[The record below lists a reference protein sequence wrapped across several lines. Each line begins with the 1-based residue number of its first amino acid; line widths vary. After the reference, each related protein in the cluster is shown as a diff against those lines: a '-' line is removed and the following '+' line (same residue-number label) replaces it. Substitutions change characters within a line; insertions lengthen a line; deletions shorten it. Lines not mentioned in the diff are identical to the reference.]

1 MACFRNGGCGPY
13 EMYSCSE
20 CPASKPE
27 YAKRDEDKLLNK
39 AISQIP
45 HICSTCGLRGKS
57 EDWCEY
63 HDRKILRKEDGCENW
78 IWQEL
83 KPNPNSGPFE
93 GCTLKFQFTED
104 GTICELKE
112 CSSSLIKQLMLEI
125 DIILNRYLYLKKDT
139 FNPYYDSSI
148 HVFVYEGEELI
159 RGAGVYLV
167 EFAHGDLEDIYR
179 QAKKVLTEE

>member
-1 MACFRNGGCGPY
+1 MACFRKGGCGPY
-13 EMYSCSE
+13 EMCSCSE

-27 YAKRDEDKLLNK
+27 YAKRYENKLLDK

-45 HICSTCGLRGKS
+45 HICSTCGLRGKN
-57 EDWCEY
+57 ENWCEY
-63 HDRKILRKEDGCENW
+63 HDRKILGKEDGCGNW

-93 GCTLKFQFTED
+93 GCTLKFQFAED
-104 GTICELKE
+104 GAIYELKE
-112 CSSSLIKQLMLEI
+112 CSSDLIKQLMLEI
-125 DIILNRYLYLKKDT
+125 DIILDRKEDT

>member
-27 YAKRDEDKLLNK
+27 YAKRDEDNLLNK
-39 AISQIP
+39 AISQIS

-63 HDRKILRKEDGCENW
+63 HDRKILKKEDGCGSW
-78 IWQEL
+78 VWQEL
-83 KPNPNSGPFE
+83 KPSPNSGPFE
-93 GCTLKFQFTED
+93 GCTLKFDFTCN
-104 GTICELKE
+104 GKMYELKD
-112 CSSSLIKQLMLEI
+112 SSKDDIKQLMLEI
-125 DIILNRYLYLKKDT
+125 DIILGKKKST

-148 HVFVYEGEELI
+148 LVFVYVEDELI

-167 EFAHGDLEDIYR
+167 EFSHSDLEDIYR
-179 QAKKVLTEE
+179 QAKKALMEE